1 MNTSDL
7 AKKIASTTELS
18 EAKVK
23 ATIQALFSEI
33 ADAAGRGEET
43 SIPGFGKFSVKDR
56 PARQGRNPA
65 TGQPMEIAASKKVS
79 FTPAKGLKDK
89 L

>member
-23 ATIQALFSEI
+23 ETIQALFSEI

-43 SIPGFGKFSVKDR
+43 SISGFGKFSVKDR

-65 TGQPMEIAASKKVS
+65 TGQSMEIAASKKVS
-79 FTPAKGLKDK
+79 FTAAKGLKDK